1 MSVSPADAAP
11 AARAAGGPRVVLVGP
26 MGSGKSTVGALL
38 AERLGVPYR
47 DTDADIVAA
56 EGRAIADLFVDE
68 GEPYFRERERAAVR
82 DAVAAHTGVLS
93 LGGGAILDEGT
104 RALLRGLPVV
114 YLSMDVEEAV
124 RRVGLNTARPLL
136 AVNPRKQWRELM
148 EARRH
153 LYEEVARAVVATD
166 DRTPEEVAEAVLDAL
181 ELKTATPGGRPPG
194 PRPEDAMTSK
204 VTRIHVD
211 GTAGT
216 EPYEVLVGRQLLGEL
231 GGLIGGAVKR
241 VAVIHPEALA
251 ETGDALRQDLA
262 DQGYEAVAVQVPNAE
277 EAKTAEVA
285 AYCWKAL
292 GQSGFTR
299 TDVIVGVGGGATTD
313 LAGFV
318 AASWL
323 RGVRWIAVPTTV
335 LGMVDAAVGGKTGIN
350 TAEGK
355 NLVGAFHPPAGVLCD
370 LAALDSLPVHDYVSG
385 LAEIIKAG
393 FIADPAILDLIEA
406 DPEAARTPAGP
417 HTAELI
423 ERSIRVKAEVV
434 SGDLKESGRREIL
447 NYGHTLAHAIEKN
460 ERYKWRHGAAV
471 AVGMHFAAELGRL
484 AGRLDDATADR
495 HRTVLESVGLPL
507 SYRYDQW
514 PKLLETMKVDKKS
527 RGDLLRFIVLDGLAK
542 PTVLEGPDPAVLLAA
557 YGEVAD

>member
-1 MSVSPADAAP
+1 MS
-11 AARAAGGPRVVLVGP
+11 GPLVVLVGP
-26 MGSGKSTVGALL
+26 MGVGKSTVGQML
-38 AERLGVPYR
+38 AERLGVGYR
-47 DTDADIVAA
+47 DTDADIVA
-56 EGRAIADLFVDE
+56 EQGRAIADIFVED
-68 GEPYFRERERAAVR
+68 GEAAFRAAEKRAVR
-82 DAVAAHTGVLS
+82 RALDEHDGVLS
-93 LGGGAILDEGT
+93 LGGGAILDEDT
-104 RALLRGLPVV
+104 RGLLAGQRVL

-124 RRVGLNTARPLL
+124 KRTGLNTARPLL

-153 LYEEVARAVVATD
+153 LYEEVATAVLPTD
-166 DRTPEEVAEAVLDAL
+166 GRTPQEVTQAALDAL
-181 ELKTATPGGRPPG
+181 ELKTATPGGEPPD
-194 PRPEDAMTSK
+194 PRPEEVMAQQ
-204 VTRIHVD
+204 VTRIRV
-211 GTAGT
+211 GGSAGS
-216 EPYEVLVGRQLLGEL
+216 EAYDVLVGRQLLGEL
-231 GGLIGGAVKR
+231 AGLIGERARR

-251 ETGDALRQDLA
+251 ETGDALRADLA
-262 DQGYEAVAVQVPNAE
+262 EQGYEAVAIQVPNAE

-299 TDVIVGVGGGATTD
+299 TDVVVGVGGGATTD

-318 AASWL
+318 AATWL

-335 LGMVDAAVGGKTGIN
+335 LAMVDAAVGGKTGIN

-370 LAALDSLPVHDYVSG
+370 LAALDSLPVNDYVSG
-385 LAEIIKAG
+385 LAEVIKAG
-393 FIADPAILDLIEA
+393 FIADPVILDLVES

-434 SGDLKESGRREIL
+434 SSDLKESGLREIL
-447 NYGHTLAHAIEKN
+447 NYGHTLGHAIEKN

-471 AVGMHFAAELGRL
+471 SVGMHFAAELGRL

-507 SYRYDQW
+507 HYRYDQW
-514 PKLLETMKVDKKS
+514 PKLLEAMKVDKKS
-527 RGDLLRFIVLDGLAK
+527 RGNLLRFIVLDGLAK
-542 PTVLEGPDPAVLLAA
+542 PTVLEGPDPAILLAA
-557 YGEVAD
+557 YGEVGE

>member
-1 MSVSPADAAP
+1 MAET
-11 AARAAGGPRVVLVGP
+11 AGP
-26 MGSGKSTVGALL
+26 
-38 AERLGVPYR
+38 
-47 DTDADIVAA
+47 
-56 EGRAIADLFVDE
+56 
-68 GEPYFRERERAAVR
+68 
-82 DAVAAHTGVLS
+82 
-93 LGGGAILDEGT
+93 
-104 RALLRGLPVV
+104 
-114 YLSMDVEEAV
+114 
-124 RRVGLNTARPLL
+124 
-136 AVNPRKQWRELM
+136 
-148 EARRH
+148 
-153 LYEEVARAVVATD
+153 
-166 DRTPEEVAEAVLDAL
+166 TP
-181 ELKTATPGGRPPG
+181 
-194 PRPEDAMTSK
+194 
-204 VTRIHVD
+204 TRIQVG

-231 GGLIGGAVKR
+231 PGLIGERTKR
-241 VAVIHPEALA
+241 VAIIHPEALA

-262 DQGYEAVAVQVPNAE
+262 DQGFEAVAVQVPNAE

-299 TDVIVGVGGGATTD
+299 SDVIVGVGGGATTD

-318 AASWL
+318 AATWL

-355 NLVGAFHPPAGVLCD
+355 NLVGSFHPPAGVLCD
-370 LAALDSLPVHDYVSG
+370 LAALDSLPVNDFVSG

-393 FIADPAILDLIEA
+393 FIADPVILELIEE
-406 DPEAARTPAGP
+406 DPEAARSPQGR

-423 ERSIRVKAEVV
+423 ERSIKVKAEVV
-434 SGDLKESGRREIL
+434 SGDLKESGLREIL

-471 AVGMHFAAELGRL
+471 SVGMAFAAELGRL

-495 HRTVLESVGLPL
+495 HRAVLESVGLPL

-527 RGDLLRFIVLDGLAK
+527 RGDLLRFIVLDGLGK
-542 PTVLEGPDPAVLLAA
+542 PAVLEGPDPAVLLAA
-557 YGEVAD
+557 YGEVAN

>member
-1 MSVSPADAAP
+1 M
-11 AARAAGGPRVVLVGP
+11 
-26 MGSGKSTVGALL
+26 
-38 AERLGVPYR
+38 
-47 DTDADIVAA
+47 TD
-56 EGRAIADLFVDE
+56 
-68 GEPYFRERERAAVR
+68 
-82 DAVAAHTGVLS
+82 
-93 LGGGAILDEGT
+93 
-104 RALLRGLPVV
+104 
-114 YLSMDVEEAV
+114 
-124 RRVGLNTARPLL
+124 
-136 AVNPRKQWRELM
+136 Q
-148 EARRH
+148 
-153 LYEEVARAVVATD
+153 
-166 DRTPEEVAEAVLDAL
+166 
-181 ELKTATPGGRPPG
+181 
-194 PRPEDAMTSK
+194 
-204 VTRIHVD
+204 VTRIQV
-211 GTAGT
+211 GASAGH
-216 EPYEVLVGRQLLGEL
+216 EAYEVLVGRQLLGEL
-231 GGLIGGAVKR
+231 GSLIGTRAQR

-251 ETGDALRQDLA
+251 STGEALRDDLA
-262 DQGYEAVAVQVPNAE
+262 AQGYEAVAIQVPNAE
-277 EAKTAEVA
+277 EAKTVEVA

-323 RGVRWIAVPTTV
+323 RGVRWVAVPTTV
-335 LGMVDAAVGGKTGIN
+335 LAMVDAAVGGKTGIN

-393 FIADPAILDLIEA
+393 FISDPVILDLIEA

-423 ERSIRVKAEVV
+423 VRSIRVKADVV
-434 SGDLKESGRREIL
+434 SSDLKESGLREIL

-471 AVGMHFAAELGRL
+471 SVGMVFAAELGRL

-495 HRTVLESVGLPL
+495 HKAVLASVGLPL
-507 SYRYDQW
+507 TYRGDQW
-514 PKLLETMKVDKKS
+514 PKLLETMKLDKKS

-542 PTVLEGPDPAVLLAA
+542 PTVLEGPDPAVLFAA
-557 YGEVAD
+557 FGEVAA